1 MRIGEL
7 CTTRLDGIRLFSY
20 DFRNLTERNDHS
32 LWGTG
37 PLIGDGDLLL
47 VLDSWLECEEG
58 KEWYWVLSPRGEIGW
73 LCSDFTVWV

>member
-7 CTTRLDGIRLFSY
+7 CTTRLDQVRLFSY

-32 LWGTG
+32 KWVGGSLVRKS
-37 PLIGDGDLLL
+37 DLLL

-58 KEWYWVLSPRGEIGW
+58 KEWYRVLSPRGEIGW
-73 LCSDFTVWV
+73 LCSEFAVWV